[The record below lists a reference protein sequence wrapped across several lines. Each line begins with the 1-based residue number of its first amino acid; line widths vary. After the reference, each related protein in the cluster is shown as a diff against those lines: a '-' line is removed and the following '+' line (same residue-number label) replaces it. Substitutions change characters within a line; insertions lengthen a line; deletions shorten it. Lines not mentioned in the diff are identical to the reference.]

1 MYTGAS
7 DHLLKGANRRKE
19 NVNSKGC
26 LQPLFPLSYRI
37 TLWKPGAFSSGIHL
51 TYMHIIKKA
60 KPTKA
65 LGQHVRG
72 GERERRRERGKGE
85 KKNTW

>member
-1 MYTGAS
+1 
-7 DHLLKGANRRKE
+7 
-19 NVNSKGC
+19 
-26 LQPLFPLSYRI
+26 
-37 TLWKPGAFSSGIHL
+37 
-51 TYMHIIKKA
+51 MHIIKKA

-85 KKNTW
+85 KKKTHDHDSELMSVFLPRLKETIFSEWKHALTLKTHMRS